1 MVTPTVPVLGV
12 GAVVVPDPP
21 VEVVY
26 QFNVPPTL
34 TEAVNIDA
42 TLFLQYAIA
51 LPLIPTLVLIAGA
64 IGLTVTV

>member
-1 MVTPTVPVLGV
+1 MTPTVPVLGV
-12 GAVVVPDPP
+12 GAFVAPEPP

-34 TEAVNIDA
+34 TVAVNIDA
-42 TLFLQYAIA
+42 TLLLQYAIA

-64 IGLTVTV
+64 IGFTVTV